1 MKNKIIDKFSAL
13 TDKQK
18 KILNLFALI
27 FTAATLFACGVA
39 FLIVQINKSPN
50 GHLDGNQILSYML
63 AFFGVVLAFWK
74 IVLLLIHTKK
84 VKNMGTQEMV
94 KKSNST
100 QTVKKTNFKSNGFE
114 FVENKSDILIKVT
127 NQFTNKE
134 AFIGA
139 FKSATLEY
147 CEYVRKSLEK

>member
-1 MKNKIIDKFSAL
+1 MKNKLVDTFNKL

-39 FLIVQINKSPN
+39 FLIVQINKSPDK
-50 GHLDGNQILSYML
+50 HLDGNQILSYIL

-100 QTVKKTNFKSNGFE
+100 QKVKTNFKSNGFE